1 MRTILTSREFLSPD
15 AYRAKVK
22 TPFEFVVS
30 AARATGADVTNA
42 ATLVRA
48 VQQLGMPLYQCQPPT
63 GYADS
68 ADAWV
73 NTGALV
79 NRMNFAVQL
88 ATVVSRQP
96 SAVSQQSSANQQF
109 AISNPQFSTASTRPL
124 LFVALNDDVSEA
136 TRATIARAA
145 TPPQMIALVLGA
157 PEFQRR

>member
-1 MRTILTSREFLSPD
+1 
-15 AYRAKVK
+15 
-22 TPFEFVVS
+22 
-30 AARATGADVTNA
+30 
-42 ATLVRA
+42 
-48 VQQLGMPLYQCQPPT
+48 MPLYQCQPPT

-79 NRMNFAVQL
+79 NRINFAMQL

-96 SAVSQQSSANQQF
+96 PVVSQQPSVGNQQF
-109 AISNPQFSTASTRPL
+109 PVGNPQFSTAPSPSL
-124 LFVALNDDVSEA
+124 LSVALNDDVSEA